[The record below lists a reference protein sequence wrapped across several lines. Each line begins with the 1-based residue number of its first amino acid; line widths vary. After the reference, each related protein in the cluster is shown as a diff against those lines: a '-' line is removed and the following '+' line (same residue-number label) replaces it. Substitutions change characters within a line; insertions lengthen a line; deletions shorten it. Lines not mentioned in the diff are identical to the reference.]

1 MKLKLLISLFLLLGF
16 YKQSLAIEFE
26 ELTTNK
32 GISFWFI
39 KDSSLPLVSLNFTF
53 RGGAVLDPK
62 NKEGSTNLMV
72 SLLDEGTEN
81 FSGNDFKLS
90 LRENG
95 TKISFSAEKDKIE
108 GSFQVV
114 SSQIQE
120 GFWLLS
126 ESINKPLFEP
136 KEIDKVKKQIVASI
150 KIDKS
155 NIQTQASEK
164 FNKLFF
170 KESKLSR
177 NVKGSLS
184 SLKNI
189 SRKDI
194 FEMHKMN
201 FTKDNLVI
209 GIAGD
214 IDSDKAK
221 KYVDYV
227 FGELPML
234 GKKRKIPKFE
244 TLAKGEN
251 FFEMESPQST
261 VIFGQR
267 GVSRKEE
274 NYFAARILNYIL
286 GGGGFQSRLYKE
298 VREKSGLV
306 YSIYAYLIPFE
317 NDGVIIGGFQTRNE
331 TVNET
336 ILKVKDQWNMM
347 KKEGINA
354 RELRDAKNYYKGSF
368 SRNLTST
375 ISIAS
380 LLKVVQYYDLGR
392 DYFKKRP
399 EIIDNLKLKDVNLL
413 ASELFNKNDLFFM
426 IVGKRDI

>member
-1 MKLKLLISLFLLLGF
+1 MKLRLLISLFLLLGF

-32 GISFWFI
+32 GISFWFV
-39 KDSSLPLVSLNFTF
+39 KDSSLPLVSLSFTF

-120 GFWLLS
+120 GFWLLF

-155 NIQTQASEK
+155 NVQTQASEK

-184 SLKNI
+184 SLKSI

-274 NYFAARILNYIL
+274 NYFAVRILNYIL

-306 YSIYAYLIPFE
+306 YSIY
-317 NDGVIIGGFQTRNE
+317 
-331 TVNET
+331 
-336 ILKVKDQWNMM
+336 QWNMM

-354 RELRDAKNYYKGSF
+354 RELRDAKTYYKGSF

-392 DYFKKRP
+392 DYFKKRS